1 MTSKRQ
7 KARAALLEWKAK
19 ITPEMFVEE
28 HKGIVFAETDK
39 SPKLEISNEATS
51 ILSAITDR
59 FLSLWVQQNP
69 VKHERSFNLKHRNH
83 YLFNLPYP
91 SFEFESERLSKVD
104 SDSDSDSLTEVFET
118 LTYQEHIRPISEEL
132 SSKGYDGILNNVNKN
147 PLRLI

>member
-7 KARAALLEWKAK
+7 KARAALLEWKAT

-51 ILSAITDR
+51 ILSALTDR
-59 FLSLWVQQNP
+59 FLSLWGQEKP
-69 VKHERSFNLKHRNH
+69 FKHERSFNVKLKHH
-83 YLFNLPYP
+83 YIYDLQHP
-91 SFEFESERLSKVD
+91 SFEFERVSKVD
-104 SDSDSDSLTEVFET
+104 DSDNLTEVFET
-118 LTYQEHIRPISEEL
+118 LTYQEHTRHISEEL
-132 SSKGYDGILNNVNKN
+132 SSKGYDEILNNVNKN